1 MKACD
6 CLKWKYKGNGFLE
19 AGKIDLA
26 IDAYDKALAT
36 SVKEQKGII
45 LLMRATAYLQRAA
58 IHRTELKTIVNE
70 LSMMVPNTN
79 YYQSLY
85 QMAIDDVNGVS
96 IANGIFRKVV
106 SDTTIH
112 ETKFRQTQYKHGLY
126 QYALLQAA
134 QDSLKATQLLEN
146 YSSSWILAGEIL
158 SELWKL
164 QQSIQYYNRSMELDL
179 SLSSRIVPIIDRLK
193 KRQELLNH
201 ARAYGWSEDTL
212 RLALD
217 VAR

>member
-1 MKACD
+1 MCE
-6 CLKWKYKGNGFLE
+6 CLKWKYKGNGYLE
-19 AGKIDLA
+19 AGKIDAA
-26 IDAYDKALAT
+26 IDSYDKALAT
-36 SVKEQKGII
+36 SVMEQEGIL

-58 IHRTELKTIVNE
+58 VHRTELKTIVNE
-70 LSMMVPNTN
+70 LSAMVPHTN
-79 YYQSLY
+79 VYESMY
-85 QMAIDDVNGVS
+85 QMAIDDVSSGS
-96 IANGIFRKVV
+96 IANSIFRKVI

-126 QYALLQAA
+126 QYSLLQAA

-146 YSSSWILAGEIL
+146 YSSSWTLAGEIL

-164 QQSIQYYNRSMELDL
+164 QQSIQYYDRSMELDP
-179 SLSSRIVPIIDRLK
+179 SLTNRIQPMIDRLK